1 MFKNE
6 SIDNINILDP
16 EFRDNPETSNQFTR
30 LAIICTLFCILEP
43 KLFKTVCHF

>member
-16 EFRDNPETSNQFTR
+16 KSRDNPHTSNQLTR
-30 LAIICTLFCILEP
+30 VVIILTPFCILE
-43 KLFKTVCHF
+43 